1 MQLNFRALIK
11 KEKKEQAQEK
21 IPKPNKFLI
30 ILIIAAILVLAFSS
44 FFGGGGDEKTK
55 EQAQDTTAETDT
67 EKYVREM
74 ENRLAE
80 TLKKINGA
88 GNVSVYI
95 SIDGGGEKILATD
108 TKEKILR
115 QAETDEAD
123 AEESSLEKSVVVA
136 DDGKGEAPYV
146 VEEKLPVPSGVL
158 VVAEGAKDEKV
169 KFEIYDAVK
178 AIYGL
183 SAHRIKVTY

>member
-11 KEKKEQAQEK
+11 KEKPENGEN
-21 IPKPNKFLI
+21 PKPNKILI
-30 ILIIAAILVLAFSS
+30 FVIIAAILVLAVSS
-44 FFGGGGDEKTK
+44 FFGGDNKKKEEKPAEADK
-55 EQAQDTTAETDT
+55 ETTDAGQ
-67 EKYVREM
+67 YVKDM
-74 ENRLAE
+74 EYRLSE

-88 GNVSVYI
+88 GNVSVFI
-95 SIDGGGEKILATD
+95 SIDGGGEKKLATD
-108 TKEKILR
+108 TKEKVLR
-115 QAETDEAD
+115 QSEETQKD
-123 AEESSLEKSVVVA
+123 AEESSTEKSVVLT
-136 DDGKGEAPYV
+136 DDGKEKTPFV
-146 VEEKLPVPSGVL
+146 VEERLPAPSGIL